1 MDKIQIILEAVQN
14 ATSQLNAAIKQV
26 DDLTSANVRNAQS
39 VQLVKQAIIQQLAAE
54 EQQIQKLYA
63 LKAATYD
70 IAQAERM
77 RLAATDD
84 GIKATIG
91 HGGAIGSL
99 TSKLGQNRIAFMEL
113 GHVARASAEGL
124 AAGIS
129 PSRILA
135 LELPRVIQAGAF
147 LGVGLTA
154 VAGFMAALIPLI
166 ITGAEA
172 WKTYKAQVQAANSEQ
187 DVQNQRLELAG
198 RNWAALDTAYKNGL
212 VSLQEY
218 FRLQKLLSLASEGSD
233 AALRKAQTEMN
244 RLGIAPAGI
253 EAYQQLKKL
262 EREWSEEVMEDFDK
276 RRAKASDTFHKQ
288 VEDLDELAK
297 KSRMVREEYDKAYNM
312 IGAVYGQSLKEIGA
326 DENKK
331 KAADAIK
338 ALEQDITAFTQT
350 SSIDRT
356 NLANR
361 EFDFRYRA
369 YKKMVQD
376 GYITEEQ
383 LTSLVL
389 EAEKKR
395 QDGLKQEAEEG
406 NKVREK
412 AIKDEMEKLRLIEE
426 QNRALDEQYRA
437 TLDIIDSSAKRQ
449 NDMTHPRGVNNPGL
463 GAAQSLGMIFDKH
476 LTDRKKAL
484 QGHLGDLQNEGGQL
498 QGVKKDM
505 TTAPPGT
512 FSQEDIAKVDQQ
524 IADNKRKQVQA
535 AQDIKDAEVAINQ
548 QRLQGVS
555 GMFGNMAQVA
565 KAFGKEGFAAY
576 KAFAIAQATIDTA
589 RAAIAAYQA
598 TVGIPYVGPI
608 IAPIAAGVAVA
619 AGAAQIANIEAQS
632 YATGGMIHGP
642 GSGTSDDVPIM
653 ASNREFMVRNA
664 VVEQPGAEGF
674 LRDFNAR
681 GMDAIRFG
689 GNTVAGTR
697 TTSTFSGASKEGPRA
712 RDRSAGRN
720 LHVGFVNTRNQLRT
734 FMRQDGVKVLIDG
747 LADHG
752 NQVAS

>member
-26 DDLTSANVRNAQS
+26 DDLTSANVRNASS
-39 VQLVKQAIIQQLAAE
+39 VQLVKQAIIQQLAVE
-54 EQQIQKLYA
+54 DQQIQKLYA

-70 IAQAERM
+70 VAQAERL
-77 RLAATDD
+77 RAKEIEATGDAAQKT
-84 GIKATIG
+84 
-91 HGGAIGSL
+91 GG
-99 TSKLGQNRIAFMEL
+99 RIAGMTYYFRSSIDA
-113 GHVARASAEGL
+113 VRFA
-124 AAGIS
+124 AAGGGPRAAFYAVDEAI
-129 PSRILA
+129 RGVLA
-135 LELPRVIQAGAF
+135 SGI
-147 LGVGLTA
+147 GLTA
-154 VAGFMAALIPLI
+154 LIPILGSIAAAVGALLPLI

-172 WKTYKAQVQAANSEQ
+172 WATYKAKVEEAASAEA
-187 DVQNQRLELAG
+187 VTNQRLELSAK
-198 RNWAALDTAYKNGL
+198 NLAALDTAYKNGL
-212 VSLQEY
+212 VSMTEY
-218 FRLQKLLSLASEGSD
+218 FRLQKLLDLASEGSD
-233 AALRKAQTEMN
+233 AALHKAQAEMN
-244 RLGIAPAGI
+244 RLGIANQGI
-253 EAYQQLKKL
+253 EAYEKLKQL
-262 EREWSEEVMEDFDK
+262 EHEWSEEVMENFDK
-276 RRAKASDTFHKQ
+276 RRAKASDEFHKQ
-288 VEDLDELAK
+288 VADLDELAK
-297 KSRMVREEYDKAYNM
+297 KSRMVQAEYDKAYNM

-326 DENKK
+326 EENKK

-338 ALEQDITAFTQT
+338 ALEQDITAYEQT
-350 SSIDRT
+350 ASANRV

-361 EFDFRYRA
+361 EFDFRYKA
-369 YKKMVQD
+369 YRKMLD
-376 GYITEEQ
+376 EGKITEDQ
-383 LTSLVL
+383 LTALVL

-395 QDGLKQEAEEG
+395 QDGVKKEQEDAHKE
-406 NKVREK
+406 NTQL
-412 AIKDEMEKLRLIEE
+412 IKDEMEKLRLIEE
-426 QNRALDEQYRA
+426 QNKALDDQYRA
-437 TLDIIDSSAKRQ
+437 TLDIIDSSARQ
-449 NDMTHPRGVNNPGL
+449 QHAMTHPAGVNNAGL
-463 GAAQSLGMIFDKH
+463 GAAQGLGMIFDKH

-484 QGHLGDLQNEGGQL
+484 QDHLGDLQNEGGQL
-498 QGVKKDM
+498 QGVKNDM

-512 FSQEDIAKVDQQ
+512 FTPEDIAKVDQQ

-535 AQDIKDAEVAINQ
+535 AQDIKDAEIAINQ

-555 GMFGNMAQVA
+555 TMFGNMATVA
-565 KAFGKEGFAAY
+565 KSFGKEGFAAY

-632 YATGGMIHGP
+632 YATGGLIQGP

-681 GMDAIRFG
+681 GMDAIRSAG
-689 GNTVAGTR
+689 STVAGTR
-697 TTSTFSGASKEGPRA
+697 TSSTYAGGSKDGGRA
-712 RDRSAGRN
+712 HDRSGGRN